1 VLARRGERVS
11 ALLAIDGLVQ
21 EFRGRGATV
30 RAVDGVSLALEPG
43 AVLALVG
50 ESGCGKT
57 TIARAIVGLLHPTA
71 GAIRLDG
78 ADLAAP
84 RARAASARRL
94 QMVFQ
99 DPFGS
104 LDPRQS
110 AASIIGEPLAI
121 HGSGDRAARRA
132 RVRDLASSVGLD
144 PDSLRRRPRA
154 FSGGQRQRIAIA
166 RALALDP
173 AILILDE
180 PLSALDV
187 SIQAQVLQLLLEL
200 KRTRGL
206 TYLFI
211 SHDLAVVEAI
221 ATEVA
226 VMYEGR
232 IVEQA
237 PRDRLFDDPR
247 HPYTRL
253 LLASIPRLGAGKRRP
268 ADATAE
274 PEPATQGWT
283 GCAFAPRC
291 PRAEARCRT
300 EAPALAPIDGSADH
314 HAACHFRDEAAS

>member
-1 VLARRGERVS
+1 VS

-21 EFRGRGATV
+21 EFRGRGGSV
-30 RAVDGVSLALEPG
+30 RAVDGVSLALAPG
-43 AVLALVG
+43 DVLALVG

-57 TIARAIVGLLHPTA
+57 TVARAIVGLLRPSA
-71 GAIRLDG
+71 GRIRLDG
-78 ADLAAP
+78 EDLSAQ
-84 RARAASARRL
+84 RTRAASTRRL

-104 LDPRQS
+104 LDPRLS
-110 AASIIGEPLAI
+110 ARTIIGEPLAI
-121 HGSGDRAARRA
+121 HRLGDRSARRA
-132 RVRDLASSVGLD
+132 RVGALAEAVGLD
-144 PDSLRRRPRA
+144 PAQLGRRPRA

-200 KRTRGL
+200 RRARGL

-221 ATEVA
+221 ATRVA
-226 VMYEGR
+226 VMYAGR
-232 IVEQA
+232 IVEEA
-237 PRDRLFDDPR
+237 PRDRLFDAPR

-253 LLASIPRLGAGKRRP
+253 LLAAIPRLGAGKRRR
-268 ADATAE
+268 ADTAAE
-274 PEPATQGWT
+274 PDGALPGWT

-291 PRAEARCRT
+291 PRAEPRCRHET
-300 EAPALAPIDGSADH
+300 PALAPVRDAPDQR
-314 HAACHFRDEAAS
+314 AACHFRDERADGAAA

>member
-1 VLARRGERVS
+1 MS

-21 EFRGRGATV
+21 EFRGRGTTV

-57 TIARAIVGLLHPTA
+57 TIARAIVGLLQPTA

-78 ADLAAP
+78 TDLAAP
-84 RARAASARRL
+84 RARAAGARRL

-104 LDPRQS
+104 LDPRRS
-110 AASIIGEPLAI
+110 AASIIGEPLTI
-121 HGSGDRAARRA
+121 HRQGDRAARRA

-226 VMYEGR
+226 VMYAGR

-268 ADATAE
+268 ADAAAE
-274 PEPATQGWT
+274 PEHAAQGWT

-291 PRAEARCRT
+291 PRAEARCGS
-300 EAPALAPIDGSADH
+300 EAPALALVDGSVAH
-314 HAACHFRDEAAS
+314 RAACHFRDEAAP

>member
-1 VLARRGERVS
+1 MT

-21 EFRGRGATV
+21 EFRGRAGTV
-30 RAVDGVSLALEPG
+30 RAVDGVSLALAPG
-43 AVLALVG
+43 EVLALVG

-57 TIARAIVGLLHPTA
+57 TIARAVVGLLRPTA
-71 GAIRLDG
+71 GRVLLDG

-84 RARAASARRL
+84 AARAASTRRI

-104 LDPRQS
+104 LDPRLS
-110 AASIIGEPLAI
+110 AAAIMAEPLAI
-121 HGSGDRAARRA
+121 HRLGDRAARRA
-132 RVRDLASSVGLD
+132 RVRDLALSVGLD
-144 PDSLRRRPRA
+144 PAQLDRRPRA

-173 AILILDE
+173 ALLILDE

-200 KRTRGL
+200 KRVRGL

-221 ATEVA
+221 ATRVA
-226 VMYEGR
+226 VMYAGR
-232 IVEQA
+232 IVEAA
-237 PRDRLFDDPR
+237 PRDALFDDPR

-253 LLASIPRLGAGKRRP
+253 LLASIPRLGQGKRQRH
-268 ADATAE
+268 AMS
-274 PEPATQGWT
+274 PEPAAGVPGWA

-291 PRAEARCRT
+291 PRAEARCRDT
-300 EAPALAPIDGSADH
+300 TPMLESVTGAPDH
-314 HAACHFRDEAAS
+314 HAACHFRDEVPA